1 MSCSG
6 CALVAFLLTHTG
18 GSPPPPSLADSAPRT
33 VPARAPAQA
42 PAPVRLAGKV
52 VVKDST
58 KIYYGSADTSKA
70 PSTIESSR
78 VYDAIPEWQEIGRR
92 GLTPDDIDYWVLRKK
107 AAEKFR
113 AAVKS
118 GAEKEKKDLVA
129 EVGAIEVAG
138 ETIPDITSSVIAE
151 IDK

>member
-1 MSCSG
+1 MSLSG
-6 CALVAFLLTHTG
+6 CALVAFLLSHA
-18 GSPPPPSLADSAPRT
+18 GSSPAAPSLADAAAARP
-33 VPARAPAQA
+33 VPARTPAPA
-42 PAPVRLAGKV
+42 RLAAGKI

-58 KIYYGSADTSKA
+58 KIYLGSADTSKA

-107 AAEKFR
+107 AADKFR
-113 AAVKS
+113 AAVKK
-118 GAEKEKKDLVA
+118 GADKEKKDLVA
-129 EVGAIEVAG
+129 EVGAIEIPG

-151 IDK
+151 IEK